1 MKQKTNKPKFLKS
14 KEKDG
19 TKNKAKN
26 YFYNRKGLSEDG
38 VKAMKT
44 RNAAKKTI
52 GNKAREQVKCVADGE
67 YILTPSSY
75 DESFK
80 GVIKSDSAEFI
91 VDGAIVGEKERV
103 KVRRKKGNVY
113 YADFVNSDEPSP
125 CRREVKCRNFL
136 SCGNCA
142 FLHLNYDEQLKL
154 KKNVVKEA
162 VEPYYMKTADVV
174 STGEFAYRNKAHLAF
189 AEKNRKLILGFFD
202 DVTRAVIPAS
212 GCLLHGE
219 WFSVASKIIL
229 EWARERSFHAYN
241 PRTGKG
247 LLRFALLRRLGNN
260 LMLMLVVNG
269 GRLSGTDGL
278 YEKLCDKFD
287 KVSLYTCEN
296 KTAGSGVL
304 TGKIRY
310 VAGEERLNGEMLGVK
325 FGLSPDSFFQVNER
339 MAERIYS
346 DVLEI
351 INGSEAKNVVDCF
364 SGIGITTALFARS
377 GKRVISIEIT
387 PSAVRDAKKIGAIND
402 LSTGISYLCGDV
414 GRKLAEI
421 RNAEDSVFFV
431 DPPRSGLGE
440 KTVLTITNF
449 SPKEVVYLS
458 CGPKAL
464 KEDVKTFIDNGYK
477 IVSVTPYD
485 LFPQT
490 SHIETL
496 VVLSHKKPDSH
507 LEAKID
513 FDNTSL
519 DKTAIAERAEK
530 RKPQEKTTYK
540 KIQEWIE
547 ENYGF
552 KVHTAYVAEVKRELG
567 LPMYDAPN
575 AVDELKRPRQ
585 HPTEQMT
592 IAIKAALKHFE
603 II

>member
-1 MKQKTNKPKFLKS
+1 MRQKSNKPKFFAD

-19 TKNKAKN
+19 AKSKAKN

-38 VKAMKT
+38 VKAMKI
-44 RNAAKKTI
+44 RNAAKKTV
-52 GNKAREQVKCVADGE
+52 GEKAKEQIKCVADGE
-67 YILTPSSY
+67 YILTPTSY
-75 DESFK
+75 DDNFK
-80 GVIKSDSAEFI
+80 GVMKSDSAEFVI
-91 VDGAIVGEKERV
+91 GGAIVGEKERV
-103 KVRRKKGNVY
+103 SVRRKKGNTY
-113 YADFVNSDEPSP
+113 YADFVSSETPSQF
-125 CRREVKCRNFL
+125 RREVKCKNFL

-174 STGEFAYRNKAHLAF
+174 SLGEFAYRNKAHLAF
-189 AEKNRKLILGFFD
+189 AEENRKLILGFFD
-202 DVTRAVIPAS
+202 DVTRTVIPAPK
-212 GCLLHGE
+212 CLLHGE

-229 EWARERSFHAYN
+229 GWAREHSFHAYN

-247 LLRFALLRRLGNN
+247 LLRFALLRHLEGC
-260 LMLMLVVNG
+260 LMLTLVVNG

-278 YEKLCDKFD
+278 YEKLCEKFD

-304 TGKIRY
+304 TGKIRL
-310 VAGEERLNGEMLGVK
+310 VAGEERLNGEMLGIK

-351 INGSEAKNVVDCF
+351 ISESEAKNVVDCF
-364 SGIGITTALFARS
+364 SGIGITTALFSRS
-377 GKRVISIEIT
+377 GKKVISIEIA
-387 PSAVRDAKKIGAIND
+387 PSAVRDAKKIGALND
-402 LSTGISYLCGDV
+402 LSAGISYLCGDV

-421 RNAEDSVFFV
+421 KNVENSVFFV

-507 LEAKID
+507 LEVKID

-519 DKTAIAERAEK
+519 DKTAISERAEK
-530 RKPQEKTTYK
+530 RKPQEKTKYK
-540 KIQEWIE
+540 KIQE
-547 ENYGF
+547 
-552 KVHTAYVAEVKRELG
+552 
-567 LPMYDAPN
+567 
-575 AVDELKRPRQ
+575 
-585 HPTEQMT
+585 
-592 IAIKAALKHFE
+592 
-603 II
+603 